1 MATLTSSS
9 LPTVS
14 KYDVSKSIIEPL
26 FMGQDYMS
34 YMDVMPNVSGTIVID
49 KFKQLGG
56 ITNAFSTSSFDGS
69 AGEIGD
75 TVTITPVRREAEVA
89 FAGNALYNK
98 IKGQLMRGGFE
109 FDNVDG
115 TVVKN
120 ILLDLIGQGVKAD
133 FNKHLWLS
141 DASASDAFGDF
152 DGLFDSAFALSANRH
167 NRGTLATEQTTD
179 AAFNVTANKLN
190 RGSFTPE
197 QTTDAALDSGYGLKI
212 MKGLYDIASPE
223 LLEAGDHVYFVSGDI
238 ADDYMAQTLENSGYA
253 AAGYGALVNGVQQ
266 LTYRGIPIIV
276 RRDWDVAIAANV
288 ANINGASNAAETH
301 RAMLTTRDAFVV
313 ATDFNENSVEQ
324 WYSNDNKEY
333 RFRVAYSI
341 AVALKDAKLAAYYTP
356 DNMA

>member
-1 MATLTSSS
+1 MATLTSSN
-9 LPTVS
+9 LPTVN

-34 YMDVMPNVSGTIVID
+34 YMDVMPNVAGTIVID

-56 ITNAFSTSSFDGS
+56 ITGALAPLGAFSGAS
-69 AGEIGD
+69 GEIGD

-120 ILLDLIGQGVKAD
+120 ILLDLIGMGVKSD
-133 FNKHLWLS
+133 FNKQIWLS
-141 DASASDAFGDF
+141 SAASGTGGFDQF
-152 DGLFDSAFALSANRH
+152 DGLF
-167 NRGTLATEQTTD
+167 D
-179 AAFNVTANKLN
+179 AAFNVTSNKIN
-190 RGSFTPE
+190 RGDISQNSDE
-197 QTTDAALDSGYGLKI
+197 ALGSGKGLTI
-212 MKGLYDIASPE
+212 LKGLYDAASPE
-223 LLEAGDHVYFVSGDI
+223 
-238 ADDYMAQTLENSGYA
+238 
-253 AAGYGALVNGVQQ
+253 GYGAMVNGVPQ
-266 LTYRGIPIIV
+266 LTYRGIPLIV

-288 ANINGASNAAETH
+288 ANINGATVAAETH
-301 RAMLTTRDAFVV
+301 RAMLTTKDAFVV

-341 AVALKDAKLAAYYTP
+341 GVALKDAKLAVYYTP
-356 DNMA
+356 DNMS

>member
-1 MATLTSSS
+1 MANTVAS
-9 LPTVS
+9 LPTVN
-14 KYDVSKSIIEPL
+14 KYDVSKTIIEPL
-26 FMGQDYMS
+26 FMGQEYMS
-34 YMDVMPNVSGTIVID
+34 YMDIMPNVSGTVVID

-56 ITNAFSTSSFDGS
+56 ITNAFSSSAFT
-69 AGEIGD
+69 AETGEIGD
-75 TVTITPVRREAEVA
+75 TVTITPVRREAEIA
-89 FAGNALYNK
+89 FAGNSLYNK

-141 DASASDAFGDF
+141 DTSASGAFGDF
-152 DGLFDSAFALSANRH
+152 DGLFDSAFA
-167 NRGTLATEQTTD
+167 
-179 AAFNVTANKLN
+179 VTANKIN
-190 RGSFTPE
+190 RDTISQGS
-197 QTTDAALDSGYGLKI
+197 DAALASGKGLEI
-212 MKGLYDIASPE
+212 LKGLYDAASPE
-223 LLEAGDHVYFVSGDI
+223 LLEAGNHAYFVSGDI
-238 ADDYMAQTLENSGYA
+238 ADDYMAATLESSNFA
-253 AAGYGALVNGVQQ
+253 AAGYGAMVNGVPQ
-266 LTYRGIPIIV
+266 LTYRGIPLIV

-301 RAMLTTRDAFVV
+301 RAMLTTKDAFVV

-341 AVALKDAKLAAYYTP
+341 GVALKDAKLAVYYTP

>member
-1 MATLTSSS
+1 MANTVAS
-9 LPTVS
+9 LPTVN
-14 KYDVSKSIIEPL
+14 KYDVSKFILEPL

-34 YMDVMPNVSGTIVID
+34 YMDIMPNVSGTVVID

-56 ITNAFSTSSFDGS
+56 ITNAFSSSAFT
-69 AGEIGD
+69 AETGEIGD
-75 TVTITPVRREAEVA
+75 TVTITPVRREAEIA
-89 FAGNALYNK
+89 FAGNSLYNK
-98 IKGQLMRGGFE
+98 IKGQLMRGGHE

-115 TVVKN
+115 TIVKN

-152 DGLFDSAFALSANRH
+152 DGLFDSAFAVTANRH

-179 AAFNVTANKLN
+179 AALVAG
-190 RGSFTPE
+190 RG
-197 QTTDAALDSGYGLKI
+197 LDIL
-212 MKGLYDIASPE
+212 KGLYEIASPE
-223 LLEAGDHVYFVSGDI
+223 LLEAGNHVYFVSGDI
-238 ADDYMAQTLENSGYA
+238 ADDYMATNLESSSFA
-253 AAGYGALVNGVQQ
+253 AAGYGAMVNGVPN

-288 ANINGASNAAETH
+288 ANINGASTAVETH
-301 RAMLTTRDAFVV
+301 RAMLTTKDAFVV

-333 RFRVAYSI
+333 RFRVSYSI
-341 AVALKDAKLAAYYTP
+341 GCALKDAKLATYYTP
-356 DNMA
+356 NDMA

>member
-1 MATLTSSS
+1 MANTVAS
-9 LPTVS
+9 LPTVN
-14 KYDVSKSIIEPL
+14 KYDVSKFILEPL

-34 YMDVMPNVSGTIVID
+34 YMDIMPNVSGTVVID

-56 ITNAFSTSSFDGS
+56 ITNAFSSSAFT
-69 AGEIGD
+69 AETGEIGD
-75 TVTITPVRREAEVA
+75 TVTITPVRREAEIA
-89 FAGNALYNK
+89 FAGNSLYNK
-98 IKGQLMRGGFE
+98 IKGQLMRGGHE

-115 TVVKN
+115 TIVKN

-152 DGLFDSAFALSANRH
+152 DGLFDSAFAVTANRH

-179 AAFNVTANKLN
+179 AALVAG
-190 RGSFTPE
+190 RG
-197 QTTDAALDSGYGLKI
+197 LDIL
-212 MKGLYDIASPE
+212 KGLYEIASPE
-223 LLEAGDHVYFVSGDI
+223 LLEAGNHVYFVSGDI
-238 ADDYMAQTLENSGYA
+238 ADDYMATNLESSSFA
-253 AAGYGALVNGVQQ
+253 AAGYGAMVNGVPN

-288 ANINGASNAAETH
+288 ANINGASTAVETH
-301 RAMLTTRDAFVV
+301 RAMLTTKDAFVV

-333 RFRVAYSI
+333 R
-341 AVALKDAKLAAYYTP
+341 
-356 DNMA
+356 

>member
-1 MATLTSSS
+1 MATYTSAS
-9 LPTVS
+9 LPTVKS
-14 KYDVSKSIIEPL
+14 YDVSKYILEPL

-34 YMDVMPNVSGTIVID
+34 YMDIMPNVSGTIVVD
-49 KFKQLGG
+49 KFKAIGG
-56 ITNAFSTSSFDGS
+56 ITNAFSSSAFAGES
-69 AGEIGD
+69 GEIGD

-89 FAGNALYNK
+89 FAGDSLYNK
-98 IKGQLMRGGFE
+98 IKGQLMRGGHD

-120 ILLDLIGQGVKAD
+120 ILLEMIGQGVKAD

-141 DASASDAFGDF
+141 DASGSGAFGDF
-152 DGLFDSAFALSANRH
+152 DGLFDAAFA
-167 NRGTLATEQTTD
+167 
-179 AAFNVTANKLN
+179 VTANKIN
-190 RGSFTPE
+190 RDTISQGS
-197 QTTDAALDSGYGLKI
+197 DAALASGKGLEI
-212 MKGLYDIASPE
+212 LKGLYDAAAPE
-223 LLEAGDHVYFVSGDI
+223 LLEAGNHVYIVSGDV
-238 ADDYMAQTLENSGYA
+238 ADDYMAATLESSNFA
-253 AAGYGALVNGVQQ
+253 AAGYGTMVNGVQQ

-301 RAMLTTRDAFVV
+301 RAMLTTKDAFVV

-333 RFRVAYSI
+333 RFRVAYS
-341 AVALKDAKLAAYYTP
+341 VGCALKDAKLAVYYTP